1 MKKLN
6 KNYDII
12 NIDNLYENI
21 TKSAKI
27 AYKNLQKKESKNKL
41 KTKVWYSKKLIE
53 FMKQRIKENEKNNK
67 EKKKIIKKLNRK
79 IKRRRTADWKIYVN
93 KITKK
98 MEEAQNKGNTKKLF
112 TLLKKIT
119 TYKKVKKTQIEKN
132 KDGNRFKNDN
142 ELSDLCV

>member
-1 MKKLN
+1 MIKKKINKFNNDFENNMKKLN

-53 FMKQRIKENEKNNK
+53 YMKQRIKENEKK
-67 EKKKIIKKLNRK
+67 
-79 IKRRRTADWKIYVN
+79 
-93 KITKK
+93 
-98 MEEAQNKGNTKKLF
+98 
-112 TLLKKIT
+112 
-119 TYKKVKKTQIEKN
+119 
-132 KDGNRFKNDN
+132 
-142 ELSDLCV
+142 

>member
-1 MKKLN
+1 MK
-6 KNYDII
+6 
-12 NIDNLYENI
+12 
-21 TKSAKI
+21 
-27 AYKNLQKKESKNKL
+27 
-41 KTKVWYSKKLIE
+41 
-53 FMKQRIKENEKNNK
+53 KNNK

-119 TYKKVKKTQIEKN
+119 NI
-132 KDGNRFKNDN
+132 
-142 ELSDLCV
+142 